1 MKSSDKLLRLWG
13 RKARCTCGKIV
24 PSALDLGYFEFRGTG
39 SRIAVESCK
48 TCGFYKGAH
57 VLVDGQP
64 SRGVCEAFT
73 SRGGMEF
80 DSYFCGHL
88 SGQ

>member
-1 MKSSDKLLRLWG
+1 MKSSDKLLNLWG

-24 PSALDLGYFEFRGTG
+24 PSALNLGYFEFRGTG
-39 SRIAVESCK
+39 SRIATKACK
-48 TCGFYKGAH
+48 CGFYESAH
-57 VLVDGQP
+57 VVVDGLP
-64 SRGVCEAFT
+64 PRGVCEAFT
-73 SRGGMEF
+73 PRGGMEF

>member
-1 MKSSDKLLRLWG
+1 METDRNELLKLWG

-24 PSALDLGYFEFRGTG
+24 PSTTDLGYFEFRGEG
-39 SRIAVESCK
+39 SRAADLC
-48 TCGFYKGAH
+48 TCGCTKAAH
-57 VLVDGQP
+57 DHSIPVMASCGDG
-64 SRGVCEAFT
+64 GFT
-73 SRGGMEF
+73 PRGGMEF